1 MLFDLSE
8 RRINFN
14 ASSVVLDVS
23 EPCPVNKVKMPNEQ
37 PISKSGAINNEILTM
52 TKYIYRFGFTHEIEN
67 VW

>member
-23 EPCPVNKVKMPNEQ
+23 EPCPVNKFKMPNKQ
-37 PISKSGAINNEILTM
+37 PISKSGAINNEILAM
-52 TKYIYRFGFTHEIEN
+52 AKKEKMKDSQLI
-67 VW
+67 